1 MHVLNYDET
10 YIFSTQHI
18 LFCVI
23 SAFVGQASGK
33 KGSSS
38 LGTGKQTLRISSKG
52 QAKVEEVRLPWIR
65 TGSFRLIIA
74 WQFLC

>member
-38 LGTGKQTLRISSKG
+38 LGTVNRHYVSALR
-52 QAKVEEVRLPWIR
+52 ARLK
-65 TGSFRLIIA
+65 
-74 WQFLC
+74 